1 MVGRRRNTILH
12 DDARVIVVLAVVS
25 ALVAAFSGSAPTG
38 HAAIDALLV
47 MAFAAFTT
55 WAGAS
60 APWWALSAGAV
71 IVAGGAIAG
80 PMLVMAPAVLALGV
94 SLWIGD
100 RRANQ
105 PIVRSAIAAVIV
117 QGALRLDW
125 NPVFLWSAL
134 LAAAATGVIIVSGV
148 VRRRRYVRRR
158 VYVGAGIV
166 GGLLLIGVAGLGVAA
181 FGARES
187 ASAGYIGML
196 DGLEFVQQGKTLEA
210 AQALRTAAED
220 LDDASQTIGGPLTQL
235 ARFVPGVAQNRSAA
249 TDVLAGAADSAASAA
264 STLDVVVLD
273 QLTIQNGVIDVRALA
288 VLASPL
294 DALLGAIDELDE
306 SLRGADTPW
315 LVSPFKARLDD
326 AIDRANQVVPQARAT
341 AAAARIAPAMLGADG
356 ERRYFVAFVNNAE
369 ARGQSGLMGNW
380 SEITVDNGRLEVTAN
395 GRTAELQE
403 DALRQLELVA
413 SDEYL
418 ARYGAYGAS
427 ISGGVDVKFWSNV
440 TIPPDM
446 PSVGNAMAQMYET
459 ATGRSVDGVL
469 VIDPAGIAGLMGV
482 TGSIRLDELDLTLN
496 SSNVEEFLVIG
507 QYEFAENE
515 REDLLAAVTEQTIK
529 NVVDGTLPPPQQLA
543 PALAPAVLNGHISA
557 WAVRP
562 DEQELLELVGMDASL
577 PVITE
582 PGTDGFA
589 VSSNNGS
596 GNKIESFLKRSIS
609 YQARVDEGSGD
620 VTSTL
625 KVEITNSAPTSGYP
639 DYVIGNLIDEPTG
652 TNRMVVDIH
661 TMLEVVAARVDGA
674 ETGVVTLPELGYNA
688 WRSQVT
694 IPAGET
700 VVIELDLAGN
710 VGSGDYRLVYRPQP
724 LPNADRVKV
733 EAVTTGRSGIF
744 IHEGVVKRRSVFS
757 ADRVEA
763 WRPSE

>member
-1 MVGRRRNTILH
+1 MGGRRRNTISF
-12 DDARVIVVLAVVS
+12 DDARVIIALAAVS
-25 ALVAAFSGSAPTG
+25 AVVAAFSGSAPTG
-38 HAAIDALLV
+38 HAPIDTLLV

-60 APWWALSAGAV
+60 ASWWALSVGAV
-71 IVAGGAIAG
+71 LVAGGAIAG
-80 PMLVMAPAVLALGV
+80 PMLVVVPALLALGV

-125 NPVFLWSAL
+125 NPTFLWSAL
-134 LAAAATGVIIVSGV
+134 LAAAATGAIILNGV
-148 VRRRRYVRRR
+148 ERRRHYIRRR
-158 VYVGAGIV
+158 VYVGAGIL
-166 GGLLLIGVAGLGVAA
+166 GGLVLIGVVGLGAAA
-181 FGARES
+181 FSARTS
-187 ASAGYIGML
+187 ASAGYVGML
-196 DGLEFVQQGKTLEA
+196 DGLEFVQQGKTTEA

-264 STLDVVVLD
+264 TTLDVVVLD
-273 QLTIQNGVIDVRALA
+273 QLTIQNGVIDVGALA
-288 VLASPL
+288 VLAPPL
-294 DALLGAIDELDE
+294 DALLAAIDELDDA
-306 SLRGADTPW
+306 LRGADTPW

-403 DALRQLELVA
+403 DALRQLELDA
-413 SDEYL
+413 PDEYL

-427 ISGGVDVKFWSNV
+427 ISGGVDPKFWSNV
-440 TIPPDM
+440 TLPPDM

-515 REDLLAAVTEQTIK
+515 REDLLAAVTEQTIR
-529 NVVDGTLPPPQQLA
+529 NVINGTLPPPQQLA

-557 WAVRP
+557 WVVRP
-562 DEQELLELVGMDASL
+562 EEQELLELVGMDASL

-596 GNKIESFLKRSIS
+596 GNKIESFLRRSIS

-625 KVEITNSAPTSGYP
+625 KVELTNSAPTSGYP

-652 TNRMVVDIH
+652 TNRMLVDIH
-661 TMLEVVAARVDGA
+661 TMLGVEAARIDGA
-674 ETGVVTLPELGYNA
+674 EAGVVTLPELGYNA

-694 IPAGET
+694 IPPGET

-733 EAVTTGRSGIF
+733 EAVTTVGSGIF
-744 IHEGVVKRRSVFS
+744 IHEGVVERRSVFS
-757 ADRVEA
+757 ADGVEA